1 MININGE
8 EWRIALVSP
17 LDPVLRRSNGSYTIG
32 VCDDREKLIYIADD
46 LPYVLL
52 KNVLSH
58 EIAHAAMFSYNIY
71 MDIEQEELVVDL
83 IATYGEE
90 IIRTSNCIFKK
101 IQGAY

>member
-1 MININGE
+1 MFNFNGE
-8 EWRIALVSP
+8 NWGIVVVPQFSP
-17 LDPVLRRSNGSYTIG
+17 QLQRSDGSYTIG

-90 IIRTSNCIFKK
+90 IIHTSNCIFKK
-101 IQGAY
+101 I